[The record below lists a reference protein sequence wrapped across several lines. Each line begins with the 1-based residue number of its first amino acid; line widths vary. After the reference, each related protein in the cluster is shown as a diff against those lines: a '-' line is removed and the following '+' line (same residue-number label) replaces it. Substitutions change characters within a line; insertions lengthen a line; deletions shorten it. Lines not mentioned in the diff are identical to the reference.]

1 MTSLVDLPGAPAAS
15 ASAPVTADLVG
26 SGGYLAVVEG
36 ELDVFLVP
44 PADPADASTASTA
57 GPAGRAARRRGR
69 PLLRLAAG
77 HIAPTIVAS
86 DLPDG
91 WTVRAAGA
99 AGTVLA
105 RGRLRELGSDEP
117 VAAWVAL
124 LAAAAR
130 LPADD
135 LARRASDP
143 VEYPAA
149 LRDFHRRALA
159 AAVACADADDRD
171 YAGWRAAREAANQV
185 TINDARTALAAAAA
199 GRITDPGKPRTSAE
213 RAIAVTGLL
222 AGPVTISA
230 TAVAESQDPM
240 DTALAAAGL
249 RYRPVRLQGAWWRS
263 AALPMV
269 AHRIDD
275 GETVAL
281 LPRGGRYL
289 LADPGAVGRPG
300 IDERLAAQLSDEA
313 WQVYPPLGPV
323 GTVTAL
329 IRQALR
335 GAGRSLRLITVVG
348 LAAAVLSMAVPLLS
362 ARLLTTGLTGPG
374 HTATFIWFAA
384 LIAVAVAASALF
396 TVVRNSLVVRLEG
409 HIQTTLEPAVW
420 ARMLSLDT
428 RFFAQYSTGDL
439 VQRAN
444 SVAAMRRAVGD
455 VAIGSLL
462 GAVFS
467 ALSLATLFLV
477 DVRLAAI
484 IIAGVAA
491 ALTAMVVLT
500 VRQQRH
506 ELGTFELYG
515 KIYSLLYAFLLGIEK
530 LHVAAR
536 EVQAFGLWARLFSR
550 QRATEASA
558 LRQRSWSAAL
568 AVGVQPLLMLL
579 LVVGAAW
586 VDPAVSTGAFLA
598 GVVALGQFAIAIG
611 QMQSAVQAAVSLLPR
626 YERMRPLLVAE
637 PETDPAA
644 KSPGTLSGRVELK
657 NVSFAYA
664 GTATQIFDDV
674 SLSFRP
680 GEFAA
685 IVGPSGVGKS
695 TLVRMLLGF
704 EQPRIGQ
711 VLYDG
716 RSLRDLDVRQVR
728 RQVGTVM
735 QHARVLRGSV
745 LENITGA
752 VPGVTEDD
760 AWWAAGL
767 AGLAD
772 DIHRMPMGMHTTV
785 GEDNSSFSGG
795 QLQRL
800 LIARCLVKRPRIIVL
815 DEATSAL
822 DNATQALVS
831 ARIAEL
837 DVTRIVIA
845 HRLSTI
851 RQADRI
857 HVIEAG
863 RITGSGTFAELVEG
877 HPLFAR
883 LVRRQEV

>member
-1 MTSLVDLPGAPAAS
+1 VS
-15 ASAPVTADLVG
+15 
-26 SGGYLAVVEG
+26 VVAG
-36 ELDVFLVP
+36 ELDVFLIP
-44 PADPADASTASTA
+44 LASVASA
-57 GPAGRAARRRGR
+57 GTRRGR

-86 DLPDG
+86 DLPAG
-91 WTVRAAGA
+91 WTVRATGV
-99 AGTVLA
+99 AGTILQ
-105 RGRLRELGSDEP
+105 RGRLRELSDDAP
-117 VAAWVAL
+117 AAEWVAL
-124 LAAAAR
+124 MSAAAR

-135 LARRASDP
+135 LAERASRP
-143 VEYPAA
+143 VHFPAA

-159 AAVACADADDRD
+159 LAVACATAEDHDHAQ
-171 YAGWRAAREAANQV
+171 WQAARAAANQI
-185 TINDARTALAAAAA
+185 TFDDARTALVASAA
-199 GRITDPGKPRTSAE
+199 GRLTDPGQPRTSAE
-213 RAIAVTGLL
+213 RAIAVAGLL
-222 AGPVTISA
+222 GSSVALSF
-230 TAVAESQDPM
+230 TAVAEAEDPM
-240 DTALAAAGL
+240 DVALAAAGL
-249 RYRPVRLQGAWWRS
+249 RHRPVRLDGPWWRF
-263 AALPMV
+263 AAVPLV
-269 AHRIDD
+269 AHRVGGD
-275 GETVAL
+275 TVAL
-281 LPRGGRYL
+281 LPHRGRYL
-289 LADPGAVGRPG
+289 LADPGAADRPEV
-300 IDERLAAQLSDEA
+300 DERLAAQLAPEA
-313 WQVYPPLGPV
+313 WQVYPPLGAV
-323 GTVTAL
+323 GSVTAL
-329 IRQALR
+329 MRHALR
-335 GAGRSLRLITVVG
+335 GSGRSLGLITAVG
-348 LAAAVLSMAVPLLS
+348 LAAAGLSMAVPLLS
-362 ARLLTTGLTGPG
+362 ARLLTSGLTGPG
-374 HTATFIWFAA
+374 HSATFAWFAA

-420 ARMLSLDT
+420 ARLLSLDVG
-428 RFFAQYSTGDL
+428 FFARYSTGDL

-467 ALSLATLFLV
+467 ALSLAALFLV
-477 DVRLAAI
+477 DVRLATI
-484 IIAGVAA
+484 ILAGVLV
-491 ALTAMVVLT
+491 ALACMVCLA

-506 ELGTFELYG
+506 ELVTFELYG
-515 KIYSLLYAFLLGIEK
+515 RIYSLLYAFLLGIDK
-530 LHVAAR
+530 LQVAAR
-536 EVQAFGLWARLFSR
+536 EVQAFGMWARLFSR
-550 QRATEASA
+550 QRAEEARA
-558 LRQRSWSAAL
+558 LRERTSSAAL

-579 LVVGAAW
+579 LVAGAAW

-598 GVVALGQFAIAIG
+598 GVVALGQFGLAIG
-611 QMQSAVQAAVSLLPR
+611 QWHSAVQSAFSLLPR
-626 YERMRPLLVAE
+626 YERMKPLLVAE

-644 KSPGTLSGRVELK
+644 KPPGTLSGRVELK
-657 NVSFAYA
+657 NVSFAYP

-674 SLSFRP
+674 SVSFRP

-685 IVGPSGVGKS
+685 VVGPSGVGKS
-695 TLVRMLLGF
+695 TLVRLLLGF

-716 RSLRDLDVRQVR
+716 RDLRDLDIRQVR
-728 RQVGTVM
+728 RQIGTVM
-735 QHARVLRGSV
+735 QHARVLRGTV

-752 VPGVTEDD
+752 VPGVTEED

-767 AGLAD
+767 AGLED
-772 DIHRMPMGMHTTV
+772 DIRRMPMGMHTTV

-800 LIARCLVKRPRIIVL
+800 LIARALVKRPRIIVL

-857 HVIEAG
+857 HVFESG
-863 RITGSGTFAELVEG
+863 RITGSGTFAELAEG
-877 HPLFAR
+877 HALFGR

>member
-1 MTSLVDLPGAPAAS
+1 M
-15 ASAPVTADLVG
+15 
-26 SGGYLAVVEG
+26 
-36 ELDVFLVP
+36 
-44 PADPADASTASTA
+44 
-57 GPAGRAARRRGR
+57 
-69 PLLRLAAG
+69 
-77 HIAPTIVAS
+77 
-86 DLPDG
+86 
-91 WTVRAAGA
+91 
-99 AGTVLA
+99 
-105 RGRLRELGSDEP
+105 
-117 VAAWVAL
+117 
-124 LAAAAR
+124 
-130 LPADD
+130 
-135 LARRASDP
+135 
-143 VEYPAA
+143 
-149 LRDFHRRALA
+149 
-159 AAVACADADDRD
+159 
-171 YAGWRAAREAANQV
+171 
-185 TINDARTALAAAAA
+185 
-199 GRITDPGKPRTSAE
+199 
-213 RAIAVTGLL
+213 TGLL
-222 AGPVTISA
+222 AGPVTLSA

-240 DTALAAAGL
+240 DAALAAAGL
-249 RYRPVRLQGAWWRS
+249 RYRPVRLVGAWWRS

-269 AHRIDD
+269 AHRMD

-289 LADPGAVGRPG
+289 LGDPGAVGRPAV
-300 IDERLAAQLSDEA
+300 DERLAAQLSDEA

-374 HTATFIWFAA
+374 HTGTFIWFAA
-384 LIAVAVAASALF
+384 LIAVAVAGSALF
-396 TVVRNSLVVRLEG
+396 TVVRNSMVVRLEG

-484 IIAGVAA
+484 IVAGVAA
-491 ALTAMVVLT
+491 ALVAMVCLT

-579 LVVGAAW
+579 LVAGAAW
-586 VDPAVSTGAFLA
+586 IDPTVSTGAFLA

-611 QMQSAVQAAVSLLPR
+611 QMHSAVQAAVSLLPR

-685 IVGPSGVGKS
+685 VVGPSGVGKS
-695 TLVRMLLGF
+695 TLVRLLLGF

-728 RQVGTVM
+728 RQVGAVM